1 MILVA
6 RVVLGLVF
14 FAAAMGFI
22 LGIAND
28 YGPLELALVAAVAVA
43 ALVAFTRLGDR
54 RAAPVRT
61 PR

>member
-14 FAAAMGFI
+14 VVAAMWFI
-22 LGIAND
+22 LGIAD
-28 YGPLELALVAAVAVA
+28 GYGPVELALVAAIALP

-54 RAAPVRT
+54 RAAPART